1 MTDDDHDQSLAR
13 PSGRASEPDHDT
25 LGGIDLAA
33 WETPPSSAAI
43 ADAVVARMREP
54 VGAAA
59 LDAPR
64 TAGSRR
70 WWLAGAVAAVAAAG
84 AVAFTVWGLDD
95 RPTGGSG
102 AVATAK
108 PSHVELGES
117 AADLEANTDVRWMRD
132 GHRLTASQPR
142 GIATWRVAGD
152 DNLVIDA
159 GAMGASVE
167 ATGASLR
174 VEVQMNLSDARTI
187 GVTALTAAAVAM
199 VTVIVYEGH
208 VKVSSGGQ
216 TVNVSPGGTV
226 EVRPGEAPKE
236 PIAVGLDPLDRERTE
251 LLAELEGL
259 RAANLDHAKLREE
272 ILLRELEI
280 KTLQQKLDGLGE
292 GVRPAGPALEASVI
306 DRAMKALGSKLAAC
320 RRGFDG
326 KLELSVKVAASGAV
340 TDVAITPADAPP
352 VACVAG
358 IVRSAKFPAS
368 PGGATFKYPLAFS
381 APCDFDALAARG
393 DQSLAI
399 GAHAAALASF
409 EAALACKP
417 DAKVVSKAYVA
428 ACNARNASKARAY
441 FGKLAADRQAL
452 LSQICLRNNIDPR
465 VLATV
470 AQTDLGRASISSG
483 MAKVK
488 DRVLAC
494 NAGGTFGGQLKAS
507 VKVAPD
513 GTVSDVTITPGD
525 ASIGPCVAGVLR
537 TATFEETRSGGS
549 FRYPFVFTA
558 FTPVVTDPAPVE
570 CDPATVA
577 ADEATAD
584 ASAAQG
590 RFAASL
596 VEYEAVLRCKPA
608 VLTKVYMAACKV
620 RRFDRAKL
628 YFKRLPTSR
637 QEMFAQIC
645 IREGFDPRK

>member
-1 MTDDDHDQSLAR
+1 MTDDHS
-13 PSGRASEPDHDT
+13 RAADDSNPIC
-25 LGGIDLAA
+25 GIDLAA
-33 WETPPSSAAI
+33 WETPPPPTAI

-70 WWLAGAVAAVAAAG
+70 WWMAGAVAAVAAAG
-84 AVAFTVWGLDD
+84 AAFTVWGLDNQ
-95 RPTGGSG
+95 PTGGSG

-236 PIAVGLDPLDRERTE
+236 PIAVGLDRLDHERAL
-251 LLAELEGL
+251 LLAELEAL
-259 RAANLDHAKLREE
+259 RASNPDLAQLRENL
-272 ILLRELEI
+272 LLRELEI
-280 KTLQQKLDGLGE
+280 KVLQQKLEGLGE
-292 GVRPAGPALEASVI
+292 GVVERPAGAALEASVI
-306 DRAMKALGSKLAAC
+306 DRAMKALGGKLVAC
-320 RRGFDG
+320 SRGFDG

-340 TDVAITPADAPP
+340 TDVAITPAGAPP
-352 VACVAG
+352 AACVAG
-358 IVRSAKFPAS
+358 IVRSATFPAS
-368 PGGATFKYPLAFS
+368 PGGTSFKYPLAFS
-381 APCDFDALAARG
+381 APCDLDALAARG

-465 VLATV
+465 ASATV